1 MLVLIVKLKRE
12 IGGGRWERGE
22 YGKKGERG
30 NLLICKINK
39 KVI

>member
-1 MLVLIVKLKRE
+1 MASIICQIEKRNW
-12 IGGGRWERGE
+12 GGRWERGE